1 MAVNP
6 NQPPTR
12 PSGPNALAE
21 ILRDDARFEPPATA
35 VAAARALG
43 GRIAMRAAGASSLS
57 VADRVRMHLVELGS
71 MFDRA
76 GAVVASWMN
85 SGENAGEARLAFAG
99 LRDDIA
105 SGLCAD
111 TLSAELPESNVHI
124 DAERTRGQD
133 GVIRLVGEVRTLDRS
148 PARASIIVL
157 DASARVVDLVDSD
170 EVGLFTV
177 RLPSNAT
184 EIAVV
189 PHARGPVGS
198 TTLYPPSVLPLSSR
212 SVL

>member
-1 MAVNP
+1 M
-6 NQPPTR
+6 R
-12 PSGPNALAE
+12 PSGPDALAE
-21 ILRDDARFEPPATA
+21 ILRDDARFEPPAAA

-43 GRIAMRAAGASSLS
+43 ARIAMRAAGVSALS

-76 GAVVASWMN
+76 GAVVASWM
-85 SGENAGEARLAFAG
+85 SSDENAGEARLAFAG

-111 TLSAELPESNVHI
+111 TLSAELVESNLHI

-133 GVIRLVGEVRTLDRS
+133 GVIRLVGEIRARDRS

-177 RLPSNAT
+177 RLPA
-184 EIAVV
+184 EAAELAVV
-189 PHARGPVGS
+189 PHARGSVGS
-198 TTLYPPSVLPLSSR
+198 TTLRPPSVLPLSSR
-212 SVL
+212 SVP

>member
-1 MAVNP
+1 M
-6 NQPPTR
+6 R

-21 ILRDDARFEPPATA
+21 ILRDDARFEPPAAA

-43 GRIAMRAAGASSLS
+43 ARIAMRAAGASALS

-76 GAVVASWMN
+76 GAVVASWM
-85 SGENAGEARLAFAG
+85 SSDKNAGEARLAFAG

-111 TLSAELPESNVHI
+111 TLSAELVESNLHI

-133 GVIRLVGEVRTLDRS
+133 GVTRLVGEIRARDRS

-177 RLPSNAT
+177 RLPA
-184 EIAVV
+184 EAAELAVV
-189 PHARGPVGS
+189 PHASGPVGS

-212 SVL
+212 SVP

>member
-1 MAVNP
+1 MSSNP
-6 NQPPTR
+6 HQPRTR
-12 PSGPNALAE
+12 PNGPDALAE
-21 ILRDDARFEPPATA
+21 IRRDDARFEPPATS

-43 GRIAMRAAGASSLS
+43 ARIAVRAAGASALS
-57 VADRVRMHLVELGS
+57 VADRVRMHMVELGS

-76 GAVVASWMN
+76 GAVVASWMT
-85 SGENAGEARLAFAG
+85 SGESTGEARLAFAG

-133 GVIRLVGEVRTLDRS
+133 GVIRLVGEIRTLDRS

-157 DASARVVDLVDSD
+157 DASARVVDLVDYD

-177 RLPSNAT
+177 CLPAEAT

-198 TTLYPPSVLPLSSR
+198 TTLYAPSVLPLSSR

>member
-1 MAVNP
+1 MRP
-6 NQPPTR
+6 N
-12 PSGPNALAE
+12 GPNALAE
-21 ILRDDARFEPPATA
+21 ILRDDARFEPPAAA

-43 GRIAMRAAGASSLS
+43 ARIAMRAAGASALS
-57 VADRVRMHLVELGS
+57 VADRVRMHLVEFGS

-76 GAVVASWMN
+76 GAVVASWLTS
-85 SGENAGEARLAFAG
+85 SGNAGEARLAFAG

-111 TLSAELPESNVHI
+111 TLSAELVESNLRI

-133 GVIRLVGEVRTLDRS
+133 GVIRLVGEIRARDRS

-157 DASARVVDLVDSD
+157 DASARVVELVDSD

-177 RLPSNAT
+177 RLPA
-184 EIAVV
+184 EAAELAVV
-189 PHARGPVGS
+189 PHASGPVGS

-212 SVL
+212 SVP